1 MVLLGVDDEA
11 DLISW
16 EERLGRRGEKF
27 ATFVEPDIG
36 FKKTALAVVP
46 GANKNTF
53 RGLKLL

>member
-1 MVLLGVDDEA
+1 MLLGVDDEA